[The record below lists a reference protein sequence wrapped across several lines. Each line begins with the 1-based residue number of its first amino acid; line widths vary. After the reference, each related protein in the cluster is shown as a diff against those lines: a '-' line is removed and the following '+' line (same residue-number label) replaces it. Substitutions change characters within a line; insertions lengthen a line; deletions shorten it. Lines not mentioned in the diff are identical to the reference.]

1 MNNLYQEAR
10 QQAMYE
16 YQSARNREN
25 ALSLGGMEAG
35 LANQRKPNP
44 SNMSQQV
51 LQARQ
56 RHGKPFSFEPGSTW
70 KPHDTPVLTAWL
82 QSRGEKK

>member
-1 MNNLYQEAR
+1 MNTVKQGEWLEQIV
-10 QQAMYE
+10 
-16 YQSARNREN
+16 
-25 ALSLGGMEAG
+25 L
-35 LANQRKPNP
+35 QRIQNGKPK
-44 SNMSQQV
+44 NMSEV
-51 LQARQ
+51 ILKARG